1 MQKYKFKN
9 TNAKIPIQKYKWK
22 NANAKI
28 QIQKYKCKNINA
40 KIQKYDYKKVEK
52 EEEDDEL
59 ACAGCGD
66 AIYFMSGE

>member
-1 MQKYKFKN
+1 MQRYKKC
-9 TNAKIPIQKYKWK
+9 WK
-22 NANAKI
+22 EGWQILGVKKI
-28 QIQKYKCKNINA
+28 QNTKY
-40 KIQKYDYKKVEK
+40 VEK